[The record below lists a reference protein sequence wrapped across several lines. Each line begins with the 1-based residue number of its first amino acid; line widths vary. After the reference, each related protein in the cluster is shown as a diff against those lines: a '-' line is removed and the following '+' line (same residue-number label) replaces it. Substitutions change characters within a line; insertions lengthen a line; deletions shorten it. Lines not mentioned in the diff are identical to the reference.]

1 MIKSNFWKENCDTGK
16 KLVSLQSGVH
26 PKTSKR
32 RPAWPLTSSGRMRT
46 YWADT
51 GVPSSWVSGLFLSNE
66 PGKNCKSRRSWMTT
80 CSSYFSSIFIFQRFV
95 NWVWNILQII
105 NKEKKLTYAHFKRFL
120 SWDQV
125 LKVNRYFD
133 TSQTFPSSQSPLIS
147 LTMWFKSRMAVTFEW
162 CWNVAHSPPRQRC
175 SRSSSVRPCC
185 AGA

>member
-1 MIKSNFWKENCDTGK
+1 MTSLGFHRIQMLHLICVSYYFKFHSRLFIIDEAEGGHAAARDCICWESTEQHRRRFYWWLNTIVGKKMCDTGK

-105 NKEKKLTYAHFKRFL
+105 NKEKKIDVCTL
-120 SWDQV
+120 
-125 LKVNRYFD
+125 
-133 TSQTFPSSQSPLIS
+133 
-147 LTMWFKSRMAVTFEW
+147 
-162 CWNVAHSPPRQRC
+162 
-175 SRSSSVRPCC
+175 
-185 AGA
+185 